1 MKHQTSIRVSKRLYF
16 YFRELQ
22 LFQKITINNRS
33 LHLRKLQSAKLFPTS
48 QKITISK
55 QPFKA
60 KTIRKRKGKPKKEKR
75 EEERY
80 SIRNGT

>member
-1 MKHQTSIRVSKRLYF
+1 MKHQTSIRVSKRLHF

-22 LFQKITINNRS
+22 L
-33 LHLRKLQSAKLFPTS
+33 S

-55 QPFKA
+55 TILYISENYNQPFKA
-60 KTIRKRKGKPKKEKR
+60 KTIRKKKWKPKKEKR